1 MQKSSKP
8 PKGDAKMNMEGQ
20 KYIDI
25 RIEQL
30 QNKIRSKDDMYR
42 ILHDYR
48 KQLALAKLNV

>member
-48 KQLALAKLNV
+48 KQLA